1 MHGRRGQ
8 PIGRSVQKRVEN
20 DVVRSVSRV
29 EEVGVID
36 RERQEDRMRK
46 D

>member
-1 MHGRRGQ
+1 M
-8 PIGRSVQKRVEN
+8 QKRVEN

>member
-1 MHGRRGQ
+1 M
-8 PIGRSVQKRVEN
+8 QKRVEN
-20 DVVRSVSRV
+20 DVARSVSRV